1 MENSPV
7 GESLVDFYRAPA
19 NESRLVV
26 IRTDRHYLSGQPLSE
41 GEGHRVIRK
50 QKRLIIGFA
59 ALAILFLLSIFAYQM
74 WRTANF
80 YRTYLQAGLS
90 SQWPSVEGKMGYA
103 FARELERTQG
113 GKKIQGY
120 EAVLS
125 YDYAVAGRSYQGHQ
139 LFFGYRGTPDRS
151 NADAI
156 VNRYKGARTLR
167 VFFDPANPAL
177 SVLEPGQRET
187 LRGQLWGMGILLAFS
202 VLAILAATLILASGL
217 KKMGSHLPPS
227 A

>member
-1 MENSPV
+1 MVYSGKKTTIGLVVNLFLPNDSSSAQAETIRLNIPKWKIPPV
-7 GESLVDFYRAPA
+7 RESLVDFYRAPA
-19 NESRLVV
+19 SESQLVV

-90 SQWPSVEGKMGYA
+90 SQWPTVEGKMGYA

-139 LFFGYRGTPDRS
+139 LFFGYQGTPEPT

-156 VNRYKGARTLR
+156 VKR
-167 VFFDPANPAL
+167 
-177 SVLEPGQRET
+177 
-187 LRGQLWGMGILLAFS
+187 
-202 VLAILAATLILASGL
+202 
-217 KKMGSHLPPS
+217 
-227 A
+227 